1 MNFYNITNKDM
12 LASNAIFDGDT
23 YHVNKNQ
30 EEIDIVRRNYLCRMD
45 IIAAELLTRVHKYAE
60 EALDGNEEVSDVI
73 TIEGFDFEINI
84 FDMDGYYYCD
94 VIDTATREFFYAW
107 DEYGPHKVCHFD
119 DYKDN
124 ESYDVNDPNMY
135 YAAMPEFDENKATDD
150 MTERKNII
158 SEDAFGMI
166 NGFWMSRNLKK
177 ELEEKVIDACADG
190 AATYTYE
197 TDSDFYVS
205 YWMKCEND
213 TVRAK
218 MYVNVTAQNG
228 REIETEKEYEFSLED
243 DISGELV
250 SELFVALTTLEF
262 EGMDEDEEIND

>member
-1 MNFYNITNKDM
+1 MNFYNSTNKDM

-60 EALDGNEEVSDVI
+60 EALDGNEEVCDVI

-135 YAAMPEFDENKATDD
+135 YAAMPEFDENKATDN

-158 SEDAFGMI
+158 SEHVFGMA
-166 NGFWMSRNLKK
+166 NGFFMANDLKEYLDAK
-177 ELEEKVIDACADG
+177 IIDACADG
-190 AATYTYE
+190 RAKAPYE
-197 TDSDFYVS
+197 TDCGFNVMYDIE
-205 YWMKCEND
+205 CENETFHVTMVVD
-213 TVRAK
+213 
-218 MYVNVTAQNG
+218 VTAQNG
-228 REIETEKEYEFSLED
+228 RDVRIEEGYTFSIED
-243 DISGELV
+243 NISEELV
-250 SELFVALTTLEF
+250 AHLFASLTVLEV
-262 EGMDEDEEIND
+262 EGVDEEIND